1 MTYKKG
7 TTMTEPFTE
16 IIQPYYHLANTVH
29 PSMTSLKEYAKQFK
43 NTRNKAQKL
52 HLEAVDIK
60 IASEKSA
67 PSLLAKTMTRYQL
80 FQEQNPLWAKGLT
93 IDVIETAL
101 RTYRS
106 IERPA
111 QAKFFEEHFDDYC
124 QNEHRL
130 ANALRL
136 GTAFKNA

>member
-1 MTYKKG
+1 MNDKLKMDNFYSS
-7 TTMTEPFTE
+7 
-16 IIQPYYHLANTVH
+16 LARNAN
-29 PSMTSLKEYAKQFK
+29 PPIKSLKEYVKQFHEQQNEERK
-43 NTRNKAQKL
+43 R

-60 IASEKSA
+60 IASETEE

-80 FQEQNPLWAKGLT
+80 FQKKNPLWAKDLT
-93 IDVIETAL
+93 VEVIETAL

-106 IERPA
+106 IERPS
-111 QAKFFEEHFDDYC
+111 QVEFFQEHFDDYC

>member
-1 MTYKKG
+1 MNDKLKMTN
-7 TTMTEPFTE
+7 F
-16 IIQPYYHLANTVH
+16 YYSLARNAN
-29 PSMTSLKEYAKQFK
+29 PPIKSLKEYVKQFHEQQNEERK
-43 NTRNKAQKL
+43 R

-60 IASEKSA
+60 IASETEE

-80 FQEQNPLWAKGLT
+80 FQEKNPLWAKDLT
-93 IDVIETAL
+93 VEVIETAL

-106 IERPA
+106 IERIS
-111 QAKFFEEHFDDYC
+111 QAEFFKEHFDDYC

-130 ANALRL
+130 TNALRL

>member
-1 MTYKKG
+1 MNDKLKMANFYSS
-7 TTMTEPFTE
+7 
-16 IIQPYYHLANTVH
+16 LARNAN
-29 PSMTSLKEYAKQFK
+29 PPIKSLKEYVKQFHEQQNEERK
-43 NTRNKAQKL
+43 R

-60 IASEKSA
+60 IASETEE

-80 FQEQNPLWAKGLT
+80 FQEKNPLWAKDLT
-93 IDVIETAL
+93 VEVIETAL

-106 IERPA
+106 IERPS
-111 QAKFFEEHFDDYC
+111 QAEFFKEHFDDYC

>member
-1 MTYKKG
+1 MNDKLKMTNFYSS
-7 TTMTEPFTE
+7 
-16 IIQPYYHLANTVH
+16 LARNAN
-29 PSMTSLKEYAKQFK
+29 PPIKSLKEYVKQFHEQQNEERK
-43 NTRNKAQKL
+43 R

-60 IASEKSA
+60 IASETEE

-80 FQEQNPLWAKGLT
+80 FQEKNPLWAKDLT
-93 IDVIETAL
+93 VEVIETAL

-106 IERPA
+106 IERPS
-111 QAKFFEEHFDDYC
+111 QAEFVKEHFDDYC